1 MTQPIGPLCGDIWLD
16 GNENGKDAEKA
27 YGQLALAVMIVGLLV
42 YIMSSWEAWQD
53 AHIRQTRLAAYR
65 RRARWRKADL
75 PRLVEL
81 GIPRR
86 RIERIID
93 ANRCRGRGVV
103 PRYQSLDAMM
113 TEMAAQ
119 FGALLSPETPPH
131 TRLAIL
137 KQTPFWPEI
146 VEALYRGEHAAAKER
161 RERSAS
167 TLAEELVARCLG
179 LSDSSVRKVCVA
191 IRKARPLEAEPSE
204 PGFLLR
210 VSEFERWLRSGNLQM
225 L

>member
-1 MTQPIGPLCGDIWLD
+1 MTLWPDGDEKR
-16 GNENGKDAEKA
+16 GDAEKA
-27 YGQLALAVMIVGLLV
+27 QGQLVLGIIVLGVLAYFIT
-42 YIMSSWEAWQD
+42 SWETWQ
-53 AHIRQTRLAAYR
+53 AEHNRKARLTAYR
-65 RRARWRKADL
+65 RRTRWRKADL
-75 PRLVEL
+75 LRLMEL
-81 GIPRR
+81 GIPRH

-103 PRYQSLDAMM
+103 PRYKSLDTTMAEM
-113 TEMAAQ
+113 TAQ
-119 FGALLSPETPPH
+119 FEVLLSPETAPH
-131 TRLAIL
+131 ARLATL
-137 KQTPFWPEI
+137 KQTPLWPEI

-191 IRKARPLEAEPSE
+191 VRKTRRLEVKLAES
-204 PGFLLR
+204 GLLLR
-210 VSEFERWLRSGNLQM
+210 VGEFEGWLHSGNLQT

>member
-1 MTQPIGPLCGDIWLD
+1 MTQPISTLCDDIWLD
-16 GNENGKDAEKA
+16 EKA
-27 YGQLALAVMIVGLLV
+27 RGQFILAVIILFVLA
-42 YIMSSWEAWQD
+42 YITESWESWQE
-53 AHIRQTRLAAYR
+53 AHNRQARLTAYR
-65 RRARWRKADL
+65 RRTRWRKADL

-81 GIPRR
+81 GIPRH
-86 RIERIID
+86 RIERIIG

-103 PRYQSLDAMM
+103 PHHQTLDAAM

-119 FGALLSPETPPH
+119 FGILLSSETPPH
-131 TRLAIL
+131 ARLATL
-137 KQTPFWPEI
+137 KQTPLWPEI

-191 IRKARPLEAEPSE
+191 VRKARRLETKPSE
-204 PGFLLR
+204 PGCLT
-210 VSEFERWLRSGNLQM
+210 VSEFEGWMRSGNLQS